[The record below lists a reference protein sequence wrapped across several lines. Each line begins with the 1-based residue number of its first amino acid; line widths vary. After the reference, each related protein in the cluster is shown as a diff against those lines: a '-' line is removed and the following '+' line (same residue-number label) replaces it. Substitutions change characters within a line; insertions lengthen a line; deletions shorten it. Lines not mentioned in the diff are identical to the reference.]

1 MEALINHNFCSTS
14 TLHLIVNSFSQF
26 SFKLFQIIGVLAV
39 TDFVCR
45 TNIDKKKRTN
55 KFLSKGKV
63 VLILYI
69 YDTLWKCALRKPNY
83 NIDITEH
90 YCLFSQNHSTEA
102 TQPGVLKLKIAEDY
116 VGRDIL

>member
-45 TNIDKKKRTN
+45 TNKDKKKRTN

-69 YDTLWKCALRKPNY
+69 YDTL
-83 NIDITEH
+83 
-90 YCLFSQNHSTEA
+90 
-102 TQPGVLKLKIAEDY
+102 
-116 VGRDIL
+116 